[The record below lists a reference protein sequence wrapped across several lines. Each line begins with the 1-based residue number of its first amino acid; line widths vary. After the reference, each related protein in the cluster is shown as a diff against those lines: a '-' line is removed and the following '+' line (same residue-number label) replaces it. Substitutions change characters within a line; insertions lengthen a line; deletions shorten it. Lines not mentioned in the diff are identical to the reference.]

1 MITTIIAF
9 IIVFGILV
17 SVHEFGHFIVAKKS
31 GIMVREFAIGM
42 GPKIF
47 AHHYNGTTYTIRL
60 LPLGGYVRMA
70 GGYDDDES
78 LRPGMTVSL
87 KLNDQ
92 GVVEQINTSDKTSL
106 FKGIPL
112 VVTEAD
118 LEDELWVQGYENG
131 DESEVKRYPVDHDA
145 IIIEKDGT
153 ELQIAPRDVQVQSAS
168 VGKRLLTNFAG
179 VFNNV
184 ILAIVAFTI
193 FSFMQG
199 GVVSN
204 SNQIKLADNASVA
217 RDAGIQNNDR
227 ITAVNGVKT
236 NNWQSLVSNIA
247 NKTNGKSV
255 NLTVERGNQTKE
267 IKIKPKVVT
276 SNGKKSAE
284 VGIQRTVNKNFGA
297 MLVSGFTQTFTM
309 VMTLLTALWTMV
321 SGHFSLNDLGGP
333 VAIFASTSQA
343 TSLGVAGV
351 VYFIAYLSINLAIMN
366 LLPIPALDGG
376 KIVMNVVEAVR
387 GKPASEKVETIVTLV
402 GFAFMVILMILVTW
416 NDIERFFIH

>member
-70 GGYDDDES
+70 GGYDDEES

-92 GVVEQINTSDKTSL
+92 DKVEQINTSNKNSL

-112 VVTEAD
+112 VVTNAD
-118 LEDELWVQGYENG
+118 LEKGLWIEGYENG
-131 DESEVKRYPVDHDA
+131 DESNVKRYSVDHDA
-145 IIIEKDGT
+145 MIIEKDGT
-153 ELQIAPRDVQVQSAS
+153 AIQIAPLDVQVQSAS
-168 VGKRLLTNFAG
+168 VWKRMLTNFAG

-184 ILAIVAFTI
+184 VLAIVAFTI
-193 FSFMQG
+193 FSFLQG
-199 GVVSN
+199 GVLTN
-204 SNQIKLADNASVA
+204 SNQIQVAKTNSVA
-217 RDAGIQNNDR
+217 RDAGLKDGDR
-227 ITAVNGVKT
+227 ITAVNGTKT
-236 NNWQSLVSNIA
+236 NDWTALVTNISD
-247 NKTNGKSV
+247 KTNGRPV
-255 NLTVERGNQTKE
+255 NLTVERGNQTDQ
-267 IKIKPKVVT
+267 IKLKPKVIT
-276 SNGKKSAE
+276 SNGKKSAQI
-284 VGIQRTVNKNFGA
+284 GITRGINTNLGA
-297 MLVSGFTQTFTM
+297 MLVSGFTQTFAM
-309 VMTLLTALWTMV
+309 VKTLLVAIGTMIT
-321 SGHFSLNDLGGP
+321 GHFSLNDLGGP
-333 VAIFASTSQA
+333 VAIFAHTEQA
-343 TSLGVAGV
+343 ASLGLTGI
-351 VYFIAYLSINLAIMN
+351 VYFIAYLSIDLAIMN

-376 KIVMNVVEAVR
+376 KIIMNIIEAIR
-387 GKPASEKVETIVTLV
+387 RKRTSEKVETVVTFI
-402 GFAFMVILMILVTW
+402 GFAFMVVLMVLVTW